1 MAEQGECSMEESSG
15 RSPAGEG
22 RGGRE
27 LGAFPCSSSRLHL
40 EATGPPS
47 VLQSKLARL
56 LVRFRFIQIH
66 LFDGI

>member
-47 VLQSKLARL
+47 VLQSKPPGK
-56 LVRFRFIQIH
+56 IQ
-66 LFDGI
+66 LYPNSFV